1 MGFGDRLRSRLRPL
15 ITGLLVHTLATGESQ
30 LKRRVRRILTGEPGR
45 LKPRLVIAAGAAL
58 FVIACLGLPAA
69 RSRMTPGEAASVADE
84 NSEGEAMAVEPET
97 LKYGFRHDPMG
108 FVEDDETL
116 QGALVRKHVFGE
128 PNPGD
133 EALLQAKIEEILA
146 EQNEDGTLSD
156 DPDHRYQFTCGA
168 LSELADLG
176 VDPGREEVNRA
187 VDVVLREKDEQSADP
202 IGIYTIRALCQLGM
216 SDRPEVKAG
225 LEHLVAREEEWNGAY
240 AGCPWTPIEHL
251 QTLWIGRDVL
261 DATELI
267 QSALT
272 WIADGMS
279 DAGCLTY
286 KDPWGFLRI
295 AGFVHLPVAKRIVEQ
310 QVPMILRGQQADG
323 GWGDRSLPV
332 LRALVT
338 HGALYDLRERPALP
352 PDWRIVREIPAPGA
366 NLYTL
371 TFDGE
376 NLWTRD
382 CETDEA
388 VRLSPADGGVLR
400 RLKLPE
406 GKNQGLG
413 WWNGGLGVT
422 QSDPKRLL
430 KLNPETGE
438 IIGEV
443 PLEIMD
449 WINGFAQVN
458 GEVWVADG
466 FQGNV
471 LRLDAAR
478 PGEGRPYVLGGPIPA
493 DLAAVPD
500 GVWHCDIWAP
510 GIMKT
515 SLEGRTPH
523 DGHLIEWAEKPFDGR
538 CDGLA
543 WDGEDLWALDNTNK
557 RVCIIERAH

>member
-1 MGFGDRLRSRLRPL
+1 M
-15 ITGLLVHTLATGESQ
+15 
-30 LKRRVRRILTGEPGR
+30 
-45 LKPRLVIAAGAAL
+45 
-58 FVIACLGLPAA
+58 AA
-69 RSRMTPGEAASVADE
+69 RS
-84 NSEGEAMAVEPET
+84 ET
-97 LKYGFRHDPMG
+97 FEYGFRYDPME
-108 FVEDDETL
+108 FVKNDETL
-116 QGALVRKHVFGE
+116 QGALVRKHVFGRL
-128 PNPGD
+128 NPGD
-133 EALLQAKIEEILA
+133 EAMLQEKIDEILA

-176 VDPGREEVNRA
+176 VDPGREEVKRT
-187 VDVVLREKDEQSADP
+187 VDVVLREKDEESADP

-225 LEHLVAREEEWNGAY
+225 LEHLVARQEEWNDAY

-261 DATELI
+261 DATDLI
-267 QSALT
+267 ESALT
-272 WIADGMS
+272 WIADGMNE
-279 DAGCLTY
+279 AGCLTY

-295 AGFVHLPVAKRIVEQ
+295 AGFVDLPVAKRIVEQ

-323 GWGDRSLPV
+323 SWGDRSLPV

-338 HGALYDLRERPALP
+338 HGLMDEDELSQLP
-352 PDWRIVREIPAPGA
+352 PLPADWRVVREIPAPDGE
-366 NLYTL
+366 LYTL

-388 VRLSPADGGVLR
+388 IRLSSADGRVLR

-413 WWNGGLGVT
+413 WWDGGLGVT

-430 KLNPETGE
+430 KLDPATGE
-438 IIGEV
+438 MTGEV
-443 PLEIMD
+443 PLEMMD
-449 WINGFAQVN
+449 WINGLAQVN

-471 LRLDAAR
+471 LRLDSAG
-478 PGEGRPYVLGGPIPA
+478 PGEGRPYILGGPIPA
-493 DLAAVPD
+493 DLAAAPD

-523 DGHLIEWAEKPFDGR
+523 DGNLVEWAEKPFDGQVN
-538 CDGLA
+538 GLA
-543 WDGEDLWALDNTNK
+543 HDGQNLWALDNANK
-557 RVCIIERAH
+557 RICVIEKAH